1 MRLHTPKL
9 LERYDEMVLLK
20 KLKVITKDEFKSE
33 VKKLYDQQKKIDAR
47 NEKAQLVREKQRERE
62 RAIEYARLDAIA
74 EAKKKKPKNVVVK
87 NKISKDLVVD
97 STYTL
102 DIHLEDFIQQMW
114 MKVKDL
120 GEVYIYTNPIGND
133 AYDYHIRFDDVH
145 KIKDYESFKFIFIHY
160 SDGVF
165 RCLIPDQN
173 VKIWRST
180 PLVIKKMKQ
189 KFRDGI
195 THCVFTPIKQ
205 KILENINT
213 TKSKDAIKK
222 WKSRYNNINDLEKKY
237 ELGVPEDKMIDVAIT
252 SGLKIIIND
261 IIGSELFVYND
272 KSKKGSLIFTNTR
285 ANHID
290 TGFLTLADKGI
301 ELSKSDML
309 KKWKE
314 IGDDFYMIQGDLIEE
329 DISRKKYTPRKLINV
344 DGRLVACAG
353 ERYVINREKKYIP
366 RKLMTLDGAWSVINP
381 EKKYID
387 EMNEIAQIDKCRFNA
402 TKYPDVNEFIK
413 SGRIINSWN
422 LNLGTGATG
431 HIDMKKAYTQFK
443 QCSFYKGFLG
453 VIHQWRSGKFDLDFI
468 KNHIGIYRFKIIE
481 FDNQLLCKL
490 GFVIGGK
497 YTLPS
502 VEIEYFISLG
512 MIVEIDAGVFGA
524 SIDFEFTED
533 MLLKGEDGVPRY
545 SKWSGTLGAENHFR
559 NYTFKCDAEWAGH
572 LKSELNAENVFYWEK
587 LGVCSVKMPIENV
600 YTTHHILAF
609 ITSYVRIQ
617 MIQTMM
623 KFDINNLVRVVMD
636 GLYYKGDLPEV
647 DKIFIAKEIKDCDYS
662 EYWYSP
668 STVEVVWDS
677 DVFSK
682 NTLLTGAGGNG
693 KTYKV
698 LNDKGLNR
706 VLFVAPMNLLGKGV
720 ASQYKIRSTTIHKL
734 LGKDCVPWIKE
745 QAYPPVILMDETT
758 QIQADW
764 IDEVFIM
771 YPKSLILLAG
781 DIDTK
786 QWFQCRNGRPGDFSK
801 IWKPVNVDIIS
812 MDIDRRSLD
821 DELRQLKA
829 DIRNKM
835 KEVFVDGDNYNECIK
850 MTMWANKL
858 NTISFDDAVKQ
869 FSIGDVWIAGTHAI
883 NVKLLENGVVSG
895 WYKKGGN
902 ISYEEKENFEK
913 RGSFTTHSFQGQTI
927 EDKKVFISINS
938 CFEYSM
944 LFTSVSR
951 VRRFSQLVFVR

>member
-1 MRLHTPKL
+1 MRIHTPKL

-20 KLKVITKDEFKSE
+20 KLKIITKDEFKSE
-33 VKKLYDQQKKIDAR
+33 VKKLNDNQKRIDAR
-47 NEKAQLVREKQRERE
+47 NEKAQLVREKQRARE

-74 EAKKKKPKNVVVK
+74 EAKKKAKPKNVVVK

-102 DIHLEDFIQQMW
+102 DIIIEDFIQQMW

-120 GEVYIYTNPIGND
+120 GEVYIYTDPSPKNLGND
-133 AYDYHIRFDDVH
+133 LYIKFDGVY
-145 KIKDYESFKFIFIHY
+145 KIKNYELFKFLFIDY

-165 RCLIPDQN
+165 RCLIPGQN

-180 PLVIKKMKQ
+180 SLVIKKMKQ

-222 WKSRYNNINDLEKKY
+222 WKSRYNNINDLEKEY

-252 SGLKIIIND
+252 SGFKIIIKD
-261 IIGSELFVYND
+261 IINNELFVYND

-290 TGFLTLADKGI
+290 IGFLTLADKGI

-314 IGDDFYMIQGDLIEE
+314 IDDDFYMIQGDLIE
-329 DISRKKYTPRKLINV
+329 
-344 DGRLVACAG
+344 G
-353 ERYVINREKKYIP
+353 IP
-366 RKLMTLDGAWSVINP
+366 RKLMTLDGVWSVINP

-443 QCSFYKGFLG
+443 NCSFYKGFLG

-481 FDNQLLCKL
+481 FDNQLLSKL

-559 NYTFKCDAEWAGH
+559 NYTFKCDKKWASH
-572 LKSELNAENVFYWEK
+572 LKHELSADNVFYWEK
-587 LGVCSVKMPIENV
+587 LGICSVKMPIENV

-745 QAYPPVILMDETT
+745 QAYPPVILIDETT

-764 IDEVFIM
+764 IDEVFKM

-801 IWKPVNVDIIS
+801 IWKPVDVDIIS

-821 DELRQLKA
+821 DELRQLKV

-835 KEVFVDGDNYNECIK
+835 KEVFVDGDNYNETIK
-850 MTMWANKL
+850 MNIWANKL
-858 NTISFDDAVKQ
+858 NTISFSDAVKQ
-869 FSIGDVWIAGTHAI
+869 FSVGDVWIAGTHAI

-944 LFTSVSR
+944 LYTAISR
-951 VRRFSQLVFVR
+951 VRRISQLVFVR

>member
-1 MRLHTPKL
+1 MPKL
-9 LERYDEMVLLK
+9 TDPTLKAQRVELGKSKRRGDITERV
-20 KLKVITKDEFKSE
+20 FKNR
-33 VKKLYDQQKKIDAR
+33 VKKLEEKQLELNEAEYDRRYKLYQERKRAEAKAKRDFKKQKKIVLGNVIFDKTFNKGTTEEFVYNIWENVSGYNDMKVYIR
-47 NEKAQLVREKQRERE
+47 NE
-62 RAIEYARLDAIA
+62 
-74 EAKKKKPKNVVVK
+74 
-87 NKISKDLVVD
+87 
-97 STYTL
+97 
-102 DIHLEDFIQQMW
+102 F
-114 MKVKDL
+114 
-120 GEVYIYTNPIGND
+120 GND
-133 AYDYHIRFDDVH
+133 KKVFDIAYVAKYKQFRNQFLHGSDEWYFTIRDR
-145 KIKDYESFKFIFIHY
+145 IIIFKNTDLDSEKLHQYF
-160 SDGVF
+160 
-165 RCLIPDQN
+165 
-173 VKIWRST
+173 K
-180 PLVIKKMKQ
+180 
-189 KFRDGI
+189 DGI
-195 THCVFTPIKQ
+195 SHCVFSPIKQ

-213 TKSKDAIKK
+213 TKSKDAMKK
-222 WKSRYNNINDLEKKY
+222 WRVRYNNIVDLEKKY

-252 SGLKIIIND
+252 SGFKIIIKD
-261 IIGSELFVYND
+261 IIGNDLFLYNE
-272 KSKKGSLIFTNTR
+272 KSKSGSLIFTNTR

-290 TGFLTLADKGI
+290 EGFLTLQDKGI
-301 ELSKSDML
+301 ELSSSEMS
-309 KKWKE
+309 KKWNE
-314 IGDDFYMIQGDLIEE
+314 IKNDFYMVEGDL
-329 DISRKKYTPRKLINV
+329 KKGL
-344 DGRLVACAG
+344 
-353 ERYVINREKKYIP
+353 P
-366 RKLMTLDGAWSVINP
+366 RKLMTLDGVWSLNNP
-381 EKKYID
+381 EKEYFD
-387 EMNEIAQIDKCRFNA
+387 EMNRIASISDCRFNA
-402 TKYPDVNEFIK
+402 SKYPDVNEFIK

-422 LNLGTGATG
+422 LNLGNDATG

-453 VIHQWRSGKFDLDFI
+453 VIHQWRCGSFNLDFI

-481 FDNQLLCKL
+481 FDNQLLSKL
-490 GFVIGGK
+490 GFVFGGT

-545 SKWSGTLGAENHFR
+545 SRWSGTLGSENLNK
-559 NYTFKCDAEWAGH
+559 NYTFKCDKKWASH
-572 LKSELNAENVFYWEK
+572 LKHELSADNVFYWEN
-587 LGVCSVKMPIENV
+587 LGVCSVKLPIDNV

-636 GLYYKGDLPEV
+636 GIYYKGDLPEV
-647 DKIFIAKEIKDCDYS
+647 GDLFIAKKIKENGSFSD
-662 EYWYSP
+662 YWYSP

-677 DVFSK
+677 DTYSK

-734 LGKDCVPWIKE
+734 LGKDCIPWIKE
-745 QAYPPVILMDETT
+745 QAYPPVILIDETT

-764 IDEVFIM
+764 IDEVFKM

-781 DIDTK
+781 DIDSK
-786 QWFQCRNGRPGDFSK
+786 GQWFQCRNGNGIDFSK
-801 IWKPVNVDIIS
+801 VWKPHDVDIIS

-821 DELRQLKA
+821 DELRELKIK
-829 DIRNKM
+829 IRNKM

-869 FSIGDVWIAGTHAI
+869 FSVGDAWIAGTHAI

-944 LFTSVSR
+944 LYTAISR
-951 VRRFSQLVFVR
+951 VRRISQLVFVR